1 MSVPLTSLS
10 LLRARRRRLADSL
23 GAGIAILP
31 TAPERIRNA
40 GTCHPYRWDSHF
52 HYLTEFPEPEAVL
65 VLQGGKKP
73 RSLLFCRPRD
83 PEQERWEGRRYG
95 PEQACAQ
102 FGMDAAHALSEL
114 DDLLPTLLA
123 GCETVYSVMGQDEAW
138 DRRIQGW
145 LQTLRNQVRS
155 GVRAPW
161 QWVDLS
167 DRLGEMRLV
176 KEAREL
182 QFMRRAAEISAR
194 AHLRAMQAT
203 RPGRYEYAVEA
214 ELLHEFR
221 VHGAAGPA
229 YPSIVAGGENACILH
244 YVDNSAR
251 LRDGDLL
258 LIDAACEW
266 QGYAADIT
274 RTFPV
279 NGRFSAAQRDLYE
292 VVLAAQQAALGQIKA
307 GKRVSAYHEA
317 ALKVLVQ
324 GLIDLGLCQGSVDSV
339 LEKEEYRRF
348 YMHRT
353 GHWLGRDVHDVG
365 RYVDEQGKPRRL
377 VPGMVLTV
385 EPGVYVGGEDDIPVA
400 FRHTGIRIEDDV
412 VVGEKGHE
420 VITDAVPRTVE
431 EIEAWMAQTR
441 RR

>member
-1 MSVPLTSLS
+1 MSVPLTALS

-23 GAGIAILP
+23 GSGIAILP
-31 TAPERIRNA
+31 AAPERVRNA
-40 GTCHPYRWDSHF
+40 DTHYPYRWDSHF

-73 RSLLFCRPRD
+73 RSLLFCRPLD
-83 PEQERWEGRRYG
+83 PERERWEGRRHG

-114 DDLLPTLLA
+114 DERLPTLLA
-123 GCETVYSVMGQDEAW
+123 GCETVYSMMGQDEAW
-138 DRRIQGW
+138 DQRIQGW
-145 LQTLRNQVRS
+145 LQILRSQVRS
-155 GVRAPW
+155 GVRAPL
-161 QWVDLS
+161 QWGDLS

-194 AHLRAMQAT
+194 AHLRAMQAA
-203 RPGRYEYAVEA
+203 RPGRYEYTVEA

-221 VHGAAGPA
+221 AHGATGPA
-229 YPSIVAGGENACILH
+229 YPPIVAGGENACILH

-279 NGRFSAAQRDLYE
+279 NGRFSTAQRDLYD
-292 VVLAAQQAALGQIKA
+292 VVLAAQQAALGQVKA

-317 ALKVLVQ
+317 AVKVLAQ
-324 GLIDLGLCQGSVDSV
+324 GLIDLGLCQGSLDSV
-339 LEKEEYRRF
+339 LENGEYRRF

-365 RYVDEQGKPRRL
+365 RYVDEEGKPRRL
-377 VPGMVLTV
+377 APGMVLTV

-431 EIEAWMAQTR
+431 EIETWMAQTR